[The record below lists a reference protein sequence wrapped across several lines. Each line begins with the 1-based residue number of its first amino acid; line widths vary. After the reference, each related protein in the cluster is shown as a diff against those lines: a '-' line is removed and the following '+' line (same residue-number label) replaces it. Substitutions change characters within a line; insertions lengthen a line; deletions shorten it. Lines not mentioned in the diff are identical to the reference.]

1 MVKEST
7 MHPLTRPRPGV
18 PVVLRGAALLGLAA
32 LASCGPKEARREAP
46 KFVIP
51 GGPTASA
58 PPAPPKPTGDQP
70 GLPVVR
76 ILSDQL
82 VTAGTSGHKA
92 SVSGDSGLQYEW
104 FIEGGSFDGDI
115 HGDSVRWTAG
125 VPGEVR
131 LFCQGTNAAGKKS
144 VALARV
150 EAEAAPTI
158 DGFLARPAVI
168 SLGRS
173 TKLSWNAKETKTLI
187 LDPGDQD
194 VAKVTGPGFEVKPQE
209 TTQYTL
215 TATTAAGASVSK
227 TVGGKVVPPPAIS
240 LFRAEGAIS
249 FGQALSLVGGF
260 SGGKAEISRGGTV
273 LASGETSPL
282 QVRVDVLKEGD
293 SFSFTVTNEAGDR
306 VARSLTFNAPARGA
320 YPKQ

>member
-1 MVKEST
+1 
-7 MHPLTRPRPGV
+7 MHPQTRPRPSV
-18 PVVLRGAALLGLAA
+18 PVALKGAAFLGLAA
-32 LASCGPKEARREAP
+32 LASCGPKATQREAP

-51 GGPTASA
+51 GVTAASA

-92 SVSGDSGLQYEW
+92 SAFGDPGLQYEW

-115 HGDSVRWTAG
+115 QGDSVKWTAG
-125 VPGEVR
+125 APGEVR
-131 LFCQGTNAAGKKS
+131 LYCQGTNAAGKKS

-158 DGFLARPAVI
+158 DGFLAKPPVI

-173 TKLSWNAKETKTLI
+173 TKLSWNAKEIKTLI

-194 VAKVTGPGFEVKPQE
+194 VTKVTGPGFEVKPQE
-209 TTQYTL
+209 TTRYIL
-215 TATTAAGASVSK
+215 TATNAAGASVSK
-227 TVGGKVVPPPAIS
+227 TFEVKVVPPPVIS
-240 LFRAEGAIS
+240 AFRAEGAIS
-249 FGQALSLVGGF
+249 FGQSISLIGGF

-273 LASGETSPL
+273 LASGEASPL
-282 QVRVDVLKEGD
+282 QVRVDALKEGD

-306 VARSLTFNAPARGA
+306 VTRSLAFNPPASGA
-320 YPKQ
+320 YPKP